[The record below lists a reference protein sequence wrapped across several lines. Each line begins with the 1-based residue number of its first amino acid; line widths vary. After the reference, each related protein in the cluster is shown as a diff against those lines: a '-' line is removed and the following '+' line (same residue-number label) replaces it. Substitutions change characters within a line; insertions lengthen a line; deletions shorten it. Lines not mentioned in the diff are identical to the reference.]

1 MCRTALPPSL
11 SSHFQRN
18 NYGLASTRTFTRSFP
33 LPWRAMPQHADATE
47 TETRQTKNSKHT
59 RLSSGAPK
67 CTERGFLW
75 CLQHILWAPMMSPA
89 LFSVP
94 GTEEKLPLPWWKWR
108 PSNRRH
114 RVSLPRAWVLQ
125 ALNRPQAKPCPYCTW
140 THCFLAITPDAMKC
154 INYYKQDELRYMGDN
169 HRS

>member
-1 MCRTALPPSL
+1 M
-11 SSHFQRN
+11 N

-75 CLQHILWAPMMSPA
+75 CIQHIIWAPMMSPA
-89 LFSVP
+89 LFSVL
-94 GTEEKLPLPWWKWR
+94 GTEEKLPLPGGSGVRVIGDTEWVFLEPGSCR
-108 PSNRRH
+108 HSTDHRRNHVRTAREYTVFLPS
-114 RVSLPRAWVLQ
+114 LLMPCRALTTTS
-125 ALNRPQAKPCPYCTW
+125 R
-140 THCFLAITPDAMKC
+140 M
-154 INYYKQDELRYMGDN
+154 
-169 HRS
+169 S